1 MSAYPLSMIIG
12 RCYNHWY
19 AKGGFGVHHEVRRRA
34 RVCQRGFPLAH
45 LHIKG
50 EFDFAVPDR
59 GMDSL

>member
-1 MSAYPLSMIIG
+1 MIIG